1 MNRNLKL
8 SAIFAACFLAVGIAQ
23 AETITLAWDLNP
35 LNEPGTV
42 KGYTIYFTDDLGATF
57 NKSVVGET
65 ATTMTIDNLAPGRT
79 YTFAARAYGDSGE
92 SADSNSAEH
101 TTLPVWLPPADKL
114 PATLVESSPVN
125 GFRIQ

>member
-1 MNRNLKL
+1 MKKL
-8 SAIFAACFLAVGIAQ
+8 LLTIAILALSFGIAN

-79 YTFAARAYGDSGE
+79 YTFAARAYNDSGE
-92 SADSNSAEH
+92 SVDSNSAEH

-125 GFRIQ
+125 GLRIQ